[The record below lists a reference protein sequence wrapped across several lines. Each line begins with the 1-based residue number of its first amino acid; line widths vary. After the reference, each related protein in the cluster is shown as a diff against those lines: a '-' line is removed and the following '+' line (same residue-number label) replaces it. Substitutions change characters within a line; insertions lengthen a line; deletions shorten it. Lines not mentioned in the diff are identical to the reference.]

1 MCVFYNLQYIRKID
15 RFRAKEKLRIFDYN
29 IYDMRNRHSKRE
41 EERERDGEILTNIDY
56 NVYDGMRDR

>member
-41 EERERDGEILTNIDY
+41 EERERERERERWRDIDKH
-56 NVYDGMRDR
+56 RL